1 MKTTTNTNLDH
12 LLSEILILSQTN
24 ESLKGKVSELEAQIA
39 WFKRQIFGKKSER
52 IVSQVDKSQLML
64 PGLETVEVQEEES
77 KQTIP
82 AHERRKR
89 KKKGGDKI
97 VLSPDLPVKTTV
109 VDLPENDKICK
120 ETGKPLKKIGEE
132 VTHKLAYQPGS
143 YYIKEIIR
151 PKYAHPDVPEKGVFT
166 AFLPDSILPKCR
178 ADNSL
183 LAEIITK
190 KFADHLPLYR
200 ISEGMSREGV
210 KIHHKLLSKW
220 VVRCGMALKP
230 LFDVMAQSIVSSE
243 NVFMDEIPVK
253 LLAKEKCK
261 TSYIWAM
268 VGGKSSDPPYKI
280 YHFRTNRCHHHAVDL
295 LKNYQGTL
303 HSDKYE
309 AYVQLAST
317 NPSILWCPCW
327 AHIRRKFFEAA
338 GDPKFRAWMLRK
350 IKYLFMFER
359 IAWTKSPEERLQI
372 RHEKEEP
379 IIDEMIEK
387 TQDLLINGQILP
399 KSNMRKALGY
409 FCSLKSY
416 LKNYTKSP
424 FARLDNNVAERAV
437 RPLAIGRKNWLF
449 FGSKTGGEAGGI
461 LLSFV
466 QTCRGLGINPREYL
480 EDIFERLMSHNAQRL
495 HELLPDEWLK
505 KRKAPL

>member
-1 MKTTTNTNLDH
+1 
-12 LLSEILILSQTN
+12 
-24 ESLKGKVSELEAQIA
+24 
-39 WFKRQIFGKKSER
+39 
-52 IVSQVDKSQLML
+52 
-64 PGLETVEVQEEES
+64 
-77 KQTIP
+77 
-82 AHERRKR
+82 
-89 KKKGGDKI
+89 
-97 VLSPDLPVKTTV
+97 
-109 VDLPENDKICK
+109 
-120 ETGKPLKKIGEE
+120 
-132 VTHKLAYQPGS
+132 
-143 YYIKEIIR
+143 
-151 PKYAHPDVPEKGVFT
+151 
-166 AFLPDSILPKCR
+166 
-178 ADNSL
+178 
-183 LAEIITK
+183 
-190 KFADHLPLYR
+190 
-200 ISEGMSREGV
+200 
-210 KIHHKLLSKW
+210 
-220 VVRCGMALKP
+220 
-230 LFDVMAQSIVSSE
+230 
-243 NVFMDEIPVK
+243 
-253 LLAKEKCK
+253 
-261 TSYIWAM
+261 
-268 VGGKSSDPPYKI
+268 
-280 YHFRTNRCHHHAVDL
+280 
-295 LKNYQGTL
+295 
-303 HSDKYE
+303 
-309 AYVQLAST
+309 
-317 NPSILWCPCW
+317 
-327 AHIRRKFFEAA
+327 
-338 GDPKFRAWMLRK
+338 
-350 IKYLFMFER
+350 MFER